1 MVHFETEVEK
11 LRLDVLAQKENDKI
25 RQEEMENFFKKASLD
40 YFNKLKD
47 TSERLDKVRQ
57 EQLGSGNMGNMINLL
72 EQEIIDLKNQNK
84 TRQMRT
90 GMGDDGSPDQS
101 IASRID
107 LLIEEI
113 N

>member
-1 MVHFETEVEK
+1 
-11 LRLDVLAQKENDKI
+11 
-25 RQEEMENFFKKASLD
+25 MENFFKRASME
-40 YFNKLKD
+40 YFNKLSE
-47 TSERLDKVRQ
+47 TSERLDKIRT
-57 EQLGSGNMGNMINLL
+57 EQLGSNNIHNVVSLL

-90 GMGDDGSPDQS
+90 GLGDDGQFDQS
-101 IASRID
+101 IAARID

>member
-1 MVHFETEVEK
+1 
-11 LRLDVLAQKENDKI
+11 
-25 RQEEMENFFKKASLD
+25 MENFFKRASLE

-47 TSERLDKVRQ
+47 TSERLDKVRT
-57 EQLGSGNMGNMINLL
+57 EQMGNGNVVNMVNLL
-72 EQEIIDLKNQNK
+72 EQEIIDLKNQSK

-90 GMGDDGSPDQS
+90 GVNDDGSPDAS
-101 IASRID
+101 IATRID